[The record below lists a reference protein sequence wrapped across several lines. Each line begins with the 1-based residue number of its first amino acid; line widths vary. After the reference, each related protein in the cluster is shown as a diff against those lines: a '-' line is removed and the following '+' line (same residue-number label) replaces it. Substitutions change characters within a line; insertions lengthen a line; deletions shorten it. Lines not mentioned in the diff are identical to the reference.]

1 MNNFFEYLESLSVEI
16 GINLNDF
23 QIEKYF
29 NYMNLLIEW
38 NNKFNLT
45 AITEEKD
52 IILKHFIDCMTV
64 FKYIGDEDSVIDVGT
79 GAGFP
84 GIPIAINRENAKIT
98 LLDSLNKRIV
108 FLQEVVNSLSLNSA
122 IALHGRA
129 EDFARN
135 NVYRE
140 KFDVAVSRAVA
151 NLSTL
156 LEYLMPF
163 VKVGG
168 KCICM
173 KGSDVDEELKEAEF
187 AINVLGGKIEKIDSF
202 CLPNSDIKRNIIIIK
217 KIRGISD
224 NYPRKAGIP
233 SKSPLRKDK

>member
-1 MNNFFEYLESLSVEI
+1 MNNFFEYLKSLSVEI
-16 GINLNDF
+16 GINLGDF
-23 QIEKYF
+23 QVEKYF

-45 AITEEKD
+45 AITDEND

-64 FKYIGDEDSVIDVGT
+64 FKYIGNVDNIIDVGT

-84 GIPIAINRENAKIT
+84 GIPIAINKESANIT
-98 LLDSLNKRIV
+98 LLDSLNKRIL
-108 FLQEVVNSLSLNSA
+108 FLQEVIKDLSLENVVA
-122 IALHGRA
+122 VHERA

-135 NVYRE
+135 KVYRE
-140 KFDVAVSRAVA
+140 NFDVAVSRAVA

-173 KGSDVDEELKEAEF
+173 KGSDIDEELKDAEF
-187 AINVLGGKIEKIDSF
+187 AINVLGGEIEKIDSF
-202 CLPNSDIKRNIIIIK
+202 CLPNSDFRRNIIIIK
-217 KIRGISD
+217 KIKNIS
-224 NYPRKAGIP
+224 NCYPRKAGVP
-233 SKSPLRKDK
+233 SKNPLKNS

>member
-1 MNNFFEYLESLSVEI
+1 MNNFFEYLKSLSVEI
-16 GINLNDF
+16 GINLDDF
-23 QIEKYF
+23 KIEKYF

-45 AITEEKD
+45 AITEEND

-64 FKYIGDEDSVIDVGT
+64 FKYLEDEDSVIDVGS

-84 GIPIAINRENAKIT
+84 GIPIAINKENVKIT
-98 LLDSLNKRIV
+98 LLDSLNKRV
-108 FLQEVVNSLSLNSA
+108 LFLQEVINSLSLKNA
-122 IALHGRA
+122 VAVHGRA
-129 EDFARN
+129 EDFARD

-140 KFDVAVSRAVA
+140 KFDIAISRAVA

-187 AINVLGGKIEKIDSF
+187 AINILGGEIEKIDSF
-202 CLPNSDIKRNIIIIK
+202 CLPNSDIKRNIIII
-217 KIRGISD
+217 
-224 NYPRKAGIP
+224 
-233 SKSPLRKDK
+233 

>member
-1 MNNFFEYLESLSVEI
+1 MNNFFEYLKNLSVEI
-16 GINLNDF
+16 GINLKDF
-23 QIEKYF
+23 QVEKYF

-45 AITEEKD
+45 AITEEND
-52 IILKHFIDCMTV
+52 VILKHFIDCMTV
-64 FKYIGDEDSVIDVGT
+64 FKYIGDEDNIIDVGT

-84 GIPIAINRENAKIT
+84 GIPIAINKENANIT
-98 LLDSLNKRIV
+98 LLDSLNKRIL
-108 FLQEVVNSLSLNSA
+108 FLQEVIKDLSLENVVA
-122 IALHGRA
+122 VHGRA
-129 EDFARN
+129 EDLARN
-135 NVYRE
+135 KVYRE
-140 KFDVAVSRAVA
+140 NFDVAVSRAVA

-173 KGSDVDEELKEAEF
+173 KGSDIGEELKDAEF
-187 AINVLGGKIEKIDSF
+187 AINILGGEIEKIDSF
-202 CLPNSDIKRNIIIIK
+202 YLPNSDIKRNIIIIK
-217 KIRGISD
+217 KIKNISK

-233 SKSPLRKDK
+233 SKNPLKKDK

>member
-1 MNNFFEYLESLSVEI
+1 MNNFFEYLKSLSVEI
-16 GINLNDF
+16 GINLDDF
-23 QIEKYF
+23 KIEKYF

-45 AITEEKD
+45 AITEEND

-64 FKYIGDEDSVIDVGT
+64 FKYLEDEDSVIDVGS

-84 GIPIAINRENAKIT
+84 GIPIAINKENVKIT
-98 LLDSLNKRIV
+98 LLDSLNKRV
-108 FLQEVVNSLSLNSA
+108 LFLQEVINSLSLKNA
-122 IALHGRA
+122 VAVHGRA
-129 EDFARN
+129 EDFARD

-140 KFDVAVSRAVA
+140 KFDIAISRAVA

-187 AINVLGGKIEKIDSF
+187 AI
-202 CLPNSDIKRNIIIIK
+202 IIIK
-217 KIRGISD
+217 KIKNISKI
-224 NYPRKAGIP
+224 YPRKAGVP
-233 SKSPLRKDK
+233 SKIPLKNDK